1 VIASPAGGSCS
12 PSSVSVVDFE
22 RLEIPVGEFVFD
34 ARAAGPADG
43 ELVLL
48 LHGFPQSSWEWRSQ
62 LQALGDVGYRAV
74 APDQRGY
81 SPRARPEGVEQYG
94 AQHLIADT
102 LAIADW
108 LGGHQFHLVGHDW
121 GAAVAWAV
129 AGTHPERLRTLTI
142 VSVPH
147 PKAFASALAESQE
160 QRDKSSYIALFR
172 EEGKAEEVLGGDDF
186 IRLRGMLS
194 TTGSPEDAEEYL
206 RLLSQPGALTAA
218 LNWYRAMQPG
228 LVGEIGAITTPTLFV
243 WSTNDVALGR
253 EGAEATGQYVEGPY
267 RFEVLEGVSHWI
279 PEQAAGDLNRLV
291 LEHLSAGE

>member
-1 VIASPAGGSCS
+1 MGSA
-12 PSSVSVVDFE
+12 VDDFE
-22 RLEIPVGEFVFD
+22 RLEIPVGAFTFD
-34 ARAAGPADG
+34 ARAAGPEEGA
-43 ELVLL
+43 LVLL

-62 LQALGDVGYRAV
+62 LRALGDAGYRAV

-81 SPRARPEGVEQYG
+81 SGRARPEGVEHYDPR
-94 AQHLIADT
+94 HLVADV

-129 AGTHPERLRTLTI
+129 AGMHPERLRTLTI

-147 PKAFASALAESQE
+147 PKAFATALAESQE
-160 QRDKSSYIALFR
+160 QRDRSSYIALFR

-186 IRLRGMLS
+186 AALRAMLS
-194 TTGSPEDAEEYL
+194 TTGSPEDADEYM
-206 RLLSQPGALTAA
+206 RVLSQPGALTAA

-228 LVGEIGAITTPTLFV
+228 LVGEIGPITTPTLFV
-243 WSTNDVALGR
+243 WSTNDIALGR
-253 EGAEATGQYVEGPY
+253 EGAEATAQYVEGPY

-279 PEQAAGDLNRLV
+279 PEQAADDLNRLL
-291 LEHLSAGE
+291 LEHLASGGRS

>member
-1 VIASPAGGSCS
+1 
-12 PSSVSVVDFE
+12 VDFE

-62 LQALGDVGYRAV
+62 LQALGDAGYRAV

-81 SPRARPEGVEQYG
+81 SPRARPEGVEFYG
-94 AQHLIADT
+94 AQHLIADI

-194 TTGSPEDAEEYL
+194 TTGSPEDAEEYV

-228 LVGEIGAITTPTLFV
+228 LVGEIGPITTPTLFV

-253 EGAEATGQYVEGPY
+253 EGAEATGEYVEGPY
-267 RFEVLEGVSHWI
+267 RFEVLEDVSHWI
-279 PEQAAGDLNRLV
+279 PEQAAGNLNRLL
-291 LEHLSAGE
+291 LEHLSSGD

>member
-1 VIASPAGGSCS
+1 VA
-12 PSSVSVVDFE
+12 FE

-48 LHGFPQSSWEWRSQ
+48 LHGFPQTSWEWRAQ
-62 LQALGDVGYRAV
+62 LQALGDAGYRAV

-81 SPRARPEGVEQYG
+81 SPRARPEGVEQYKV
-94 AQHLIADT
+94 QHLVADV

-129 AGTHPERLRTLTI
+129 GGTHQERLRTLNI

-147 PKAFASALAESQE
+147 PKAFADALANSQE
-160 QRDKSSYIALFR
+160 QRDSSSYIQLFR

-186 IRLRGMLS
+186 ATLRMMLG
-194 TTGSPEDAEEYL
+194 TAGTPDDVEEYMRVL
-206 RLLSQPGALTAA
+206 GEPGALTAA

-228 LVGEIGAITTPTLFV
+228 LVGEIGPITMPTMFV
-243 WSTNDVALGR
+243 WSTDDIALGR
-253 EGAEATGQYVEGPY
+253 EGAEATAQYVEGPY

-279 PEQAAGDLNRLV
+279 PEQAADDLNRL
-291 LEHLSAGE
+291 LLDHLATPPAG

>member
-1 VIASPAGGSCS
+1 M
-12 PSSVSVVDFE
+12 DEFE
-22 RLEIPVGEFVFD
+22 RLEIPVGEFTFD
-34 ARAAGPADG
+34 ARAAGPQDG

-62 LQALGDVGYRAV
+62 LRALGDAGYRAV

-81 SPRARPEGVEQYG
+81 SPRARPEGVENYDPR
-94 AQHLIADT
+94 HLVADV
-102 LAIADW
+102 LAIGDW

-129 AGTHPERLRTLTI
+129 AGMHSDRLRTLTI

-160 QRDKSSYIALFR
+160 QRDRSSYITLFR

-186 IRLRGMLS
+186 AALRAMLS
-194 TTGSPEDAEEYL
+194 TTGSPEDADEYM
-206 RLLSQPGALTAA
+206 RVLSQPGALTAA

-243 WSTNDVALGR
+243 WSTNDIALGR

-279 PEQAAGDLNRLV
+279 PEQAAGDLNRLL
-291 LEHLSAGE
+291 LEHLSSGN